1 MMNVEEALKA
11 LKIEP
16 NPNAMHDF
24 SYLMI
29 FLVGFIIVSIFVKN
43 FNKVRKFIIDKRLYN
58 FIIEFK
64 KINEEERKMLE
75 KVFEKNKIQKKYE
88 ILILEGIYDKNIER
102 EIVKIKM
109 GFDLE
114 EEKVKKI
121 MKDNGFENI
130 RNNDYFNKNL
140 GIILEDLHDENV
152 LTQNGVL
159 FFIDTVF
166 YIDESFLK

>member
-1 MMNVEEALKA
+1 
-11 LKIEP
+11 
-16 NPNAMHDF
+16 MHDF

-58 FIIEFK
+58 FIIEIK

-121 MKDNGFENI
+121 MK
-130 RNNDYFNKNL
+130 Y
-140 GIILEDLHDENV
+140 NV
-152 LTQNGVL
+152 LREKL
-159 FFIDTVF
+159 FGSKEKEKIEWD
-166 YIDESFLK
+166 

>member
-16 NPNAMHDF
+16 NPNAMNDF

-29 FLVGFIIVSIFVKN
+29 FLAVFIIVSIFVKN

-64 KINEEERKMLE
+64 KVNDEERKMLE
-75 KVFEKNKIQKKYE
+75 KVFEKNKIQRKYE
-88 ILILEGIYDKNIER
+88 MLILEGIYDKNIER

-121 MKDNGFENI
+121 IKYNILREKLFGSKERENI
-130 RNNDYFNKNL
+130 EWD
-140 GIILEDLHDENV
+140 
-152 LTQNGVL
+152 
-159 FFIDTVF
+159 
-166 YIDESFLK
+166 